1 MNDWHLVH
9 LGSFARGGAGLVF
22 TEATAVQDIGTL
34 FRIVMVLT
42 MDKLVPSYTLDVL
55 WEILSLIANSFLII
69 CLISIG
75 SSLFFIPKGRITPYD
90 AGLWKD
96 EQIPQVTNQQ
106 LLHLI
111 HKRNYNY
118 MD

>member
-34 FRIVMVLT
+34 FRIVVVLT
-42 MDKLVPSYTLDVL
+42 MDKLVPSYTFDVI

-69 CLISIG
+69 ICSFLLDRR
-75 SSLFFIPKGRITPYD
+75 SLYPYR
-90 AGLWKD
+90 K
-96 EQIPQVTNQQ
+96 
-106 LLHLI
+106 
-111 HKRNYNY
+111 NYSV
-118 MD
+118 